1 MRHVVHLR
9 ACGCVRSAC
18 GRSGQPGG
26 AGLARSAGG
35 AAQLW
40 LGFIGQHSA
49 ALRRGNVGTRGGAAD
64 CTWRRCMCVGCVHR
78 HGVVKL
84 VALVVRER
92 LVVRRSGPLGS
103 RPLVLGV
110 RVHGLRHRRGL
121 GV

>member
-1 MRHVVHLR
+1 
-9 ACGCVRSAC
+9 
-18 GRSGQPGG
+18 
-26 AGLARSAGG
+26 
-35 AAQLW
+35 
-40 LGFIGQHSA
+40 
-49 ALRRGNVGTRGGAAD
+49 
-64 CTWRRCMCVGCVHR
+64 MCVGCVHR